1 MKLNTDKLLLPLCLV
16 ALTLFVSCAARDASL
31 SAGNLSRSQANYS
44 SEELADKILANP
56 NFPLVLAKAK
66 SVLKK
71 GLTAGS
77 GYGEVW
83 IRDLN
88 TFIEIA
94 LEVQDKDELRRALL
108 VFFHFQGEDGNI
120 IDGYI
125 PAEKANVA
133 YKYRHCETMPDLMGH
148 KNTVE
153 TDQESSLVQ
162 AIFKYVKKTGD
173 DSILSEEINGLAVRQ
188 RLAMALRYLLDH
200 RYDKKHGL
208 IWGATT
214 VDWGDVQPEHSWGVE
229 LDSSSHRAIDIYDN
243 AMFVIAIENYLSLAA
258 SDAWDT
264 SKWKSVSNRIKAKTR
279 KHLWD
284 EELHKFRPHTYLGN
298 SPFGEDFDEHRIYYH
313 GGTAIAIEAGI
324 LSRSEV
330 LQVFNDMVNN
340 KQFAGAA
347 SIGLTVYPTYPAG
360 FFENKSMGP
369 FSYQNGGD
377 WTWFG
382 GRMIQQL
389 IAYGYVEQAYR
400 ECFPMFERVRQN
412 DGFFEWYT
420 LDNTP
425 SGSGTFRG
433 SAGVL
438 GKAVQM
444 FYEWAKEQP
453 YP

>member
-1 MKLNTDKLLLPLCLV
+1 MTTIQRIASCVLAAILV
-16 ALTLFVSCAARDASL
+16 LSCAAKNAPVLAVHARGIDT
-31 SAGNLSRSQANYS
+31 SA
-44 SEELADKILANP
+44 EELARQILDNP
-56 NFPLVLAKAK
+56 DLPFVLEKAK
-66 SVLKK
+66 SILGE

-94 LEVQDKDELRRALL
+94 LEVQDKAELRKALL
-108 VFFHFQGEDGNI
+108 VFFYFQGDDGNI

-133 YKYRHCETMPDLMGH
+133 YKYILSETMPNLRGH

-162 AIFKYVKKTGD
+162 AIYKYVKKTGD
-173 DSILSEEINGLAVRQ
+173 DSILSEKINGLSVHK
-188 RLAMALRYLLDH
+188 RLAMALRYLMKH
-200 RYDKKHGL
+200 RYSKEYGL

-229 LDSSSHRAIDIYDN
+229 LDASSHRAIDIYDN
-243 AMFVIAIENYLSLAA
+243 AMFVTAIENYLSLTA
-258 SDAWDT
+258 SDASD
-264 SKWKSVSNRIKAKTR
+264 KKEWKSVASKIKANTR

-284 EELHKFRPHTYLGN
+284 PDLHKFRPHIYLEG

-324 LSRSEV
+324 LSKPEILR
-330 LQVFNDMVNN
+330 VFNDMVNN
-340 KQFAGAA
+340 KKFAGAA

-360 FFENKSMGP
+360 FFQNKSMRP
-369 FSYQNGGD
+369 YSYQNGGD

-389 IAYGYVEQAYR
+389 IAYGYVEQAYQ
-400 ECFPMFERVRQN
+400 ESLPMFERVKRN

-420 LDNTP
+420 VDNKP
-425 SGSGTFRG
+425 SGSGIFRG

-444 FYEWAKEQP
+444 FHEWAKEQQNADETS
-453 YP
+453 

>member
-1 MKLNTDKLLLPLCLV
+1 MLLLP
-16 ALTLFVSCAARDASL
+16 CAAQDISDDE
-31 SAGNLSRSQANYS
+31 LSRKD
-44 SEELADKILANP
+44 LARKILDN
-56 NFPLVLAKAK
+56 
-66 SVLKK
+66 
-71 GLTAGS
+71 
-77 GYGEVW
+77 
-83 IRDLN
+83 RDLP
-88 TFIEIA
+88 F
-94 LEVQDKDELRRALL
+94 VQDKAELRRALL
-108 VFFHFQGEDGNI
+108 VFFHFQGTDGNI

-133 YKYRHCETMPDLMGH
+133 YKYRLSQTMPNLRGH

-162 AIFKYVKKTGD
+162 ATHKYVSKTGD
-173 DSILSEEINGLAVRQ
+173 DSILSEEVNGISVHR
-188 RLAMALRYLLDH
+188 RLAMALRYLMEH
-200 RYDKKHGL
+200 RYSKEYGL

-229 LDSSSHRAIDIYDN
+229 LDDSSHRAIDIYDN
-243 AMFVIAIENYLSLAA
+243 AMFVIAIEAGMLS
-258 SDAWDT
+258 
-264 SKWKSVSNRIKAKTR
+264 KT
-279 KHLWD
+279 
-284 EELHKFRPHTYLGN
+284 E
-298 SPFGEDFDEHRIYYH
+298 I
-313 GGTAIAIEAGI
+313 
-324 LSRSEV
+324 

-340 KQFAGAA
+340 KNFAGAA

-360 FFENKSMGP
+360 FFKNKSMKP

-400 ECFPMFERVRQN
+400 ECLPMFERVRKN

-420 LDNTP
+420 VENKP
-425 SGSGTFRG
+425 SGSGVFRG

-444 FYEWAKEQP
+444 FQQWSKEQLDENETS
-453 YP
+453 